1 MGDYEKRVAEV
12 LFITASFS
20 SRLKN
25 GEHLETVLVQAFE
38 YDSDSV
44 VEDHSL
50 TDVDE
55 IIISLKSGSVVSYS
69 KSYPTTGLVSARL
82 VLSASDVAA
91 VGIIDPLTV
100 DVSSYALEVD
110 ETEATIRALAGSS
123 GSSYT
128 IRFTATTN
136 FGVVLVEEKTIDV
149 VP

>member
-128 IRFTATTN
+128 IRFTATTH

>member
-1 MGDYEKRVAEV
+1 VGDYEKRVAEV